1 VHPPLEYKAAPALF
15 ARIRDLVGQARF
27 PPVQY
32 EQWDLKGTAEQWRYP
47 RRTEGI
53 VFLLRGRATPAHKV
67 RRCVASLLAQDDQ
80 DFGVIVI
87 DDASGPRH
95 STLLR
100 QEFAALWER
109 TTLVCNAERRG
120 HIPNTIMAVNEI
132 CADPATLV
140 VVLDQD
146 DALMDARA
154 VSILRTQRTAGH
166 DVVLAAMFRP
176 DKPLKV
182 YHPDFEHPRQT
193 YGGEVWIH
201 LRAFTKE
208 LFERI
213 PTEELQLDGEWIPH
227 CEDYATMIPAV
238 ELARSPVYVPAYL
251 YYHERSTPSTGMA
264 RDRGDAIIRSILSMP
279 GPLSP
284 LHR

>member
-1 VHPPLEYKAAPALF
+1 M
-15 ARIRDLVGQARF
+15 
-27 PPVQY
+27 
-32 EQWDLKGTAEQWRYP
+32 
-47 RRTEGI
+47 
-53 VFLLRGRATPAHKV
+53 
-67 RRCVASLLAQDDQ
+67 S
-80 DFGVIVI
+80 
-87 DDASGPRH
+87 
-95 STLLR
+95 
-100 QEFAALWER
+100 
-109 TTLVCNAERRG
+109 
-120 HIPNTIMAVNEI
+120 VNEI